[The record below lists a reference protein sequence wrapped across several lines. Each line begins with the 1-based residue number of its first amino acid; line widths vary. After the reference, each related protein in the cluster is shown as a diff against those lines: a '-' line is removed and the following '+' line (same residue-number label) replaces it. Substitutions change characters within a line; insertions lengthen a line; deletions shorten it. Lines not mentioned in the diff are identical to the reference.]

1 MFRITT
7 RKREKATWITLDGR
21 LEDSD
26 IDEVNRAFSSV
37 TGPVELNLSDLE
49 SCSAAMVRE
58 LRRWLDAGVRLNSAT
73 PFLRMLLSITPE
85 ETQPLKLSHRR

>member
-7 RKREKATWITLDGR
+7 RKRDKATWVTLDGR
-21 LEDSD
+21 LEDAD

-37 TGPVELNLSDLE
+37 VGPVELNLSDLE

-73 PFLRMLLSITPE
+73 PFLRMLLSIKPE
-85 ETQPLKLSHRR
+85 EPHPHKPPHRR